1 MSTAIQSSGTLLAG
15 ALHLCRRLSHNESG
29 SMSVMI
35 TIGLMVPLGFA
46 ALGGLCAK
54 NDVLAGA
61 EAAANPQC

>member
-1 MSTAIQSSGTLLAG
+1 
-15 ALHLCRRLSHNESG
+15 
-29 SMSVMI
+29 VI

-61 EAAANPQC
+61 EAASNAHC